1 MTFLKSSLPHSCQWY
16 VVTKPSTLTQ
26 DLQPSTLLAEYHSI
40 NNHVIL
46 QDSSDYV
53 SEPRSN
59 SDRKDYIP
67 ISIYHDSYN
76 YEPNPDF
83 IKFPTKWPE
92 VGRRVQYLFQM
103 HEQKQ
108 ESLKESKGSGDRLTR
123 GQWRDASLLSTFS
136 FVRLWYSLNPTFVKR
151 YGYGQ
156 ASPSAVSTL
165 TYPVDTVLCI
175 C

>member
-1 MTFLKSSLPHSCQWY
+1 MLSMLKMFREQLDGKNLWNCLQGQHHTSFEDKYVPSCKLRLDTPSCKEHTFPKKNMTFLKSSLPHFCQWY
-16 VVTKPSTLTQ
+16 IVTKPSTLTQ

-92 VGRRVQYLFQM
+92 VGRWV
-103 HEQKQ
+103 
-108 ESLKESKGSGDRLTR
+108 
-123 GQWRDASLLSTFS
+123 
-136 FVRLWYSLNPTFVKR
+136 
-151 YGYGQ
+151 
-156 ASPSAVSTL
+156 
-165 TYPVDTVLCI
+165 
-175 C
+175 